1 MLQQN
6 LILMKKIFS
15 TAFLAASFLAT
26 AQISFAGKANVLIPT
41 SSATWKNL
49 KTAVGQTAEQK
60 GKNITGFNV
69 GLSVKVDL
77 PMSLYVMPEIYYS
90 NFSNEATFANDKN
103 TEQTTIKA
111 KTSRV
116 DIPVLLGY
124 RLLGNTLSAYVGPV
138 ASINLTKDE
147 TFDQFKQRVNA
158 KEFTV
163 GYQIGLQS
171 EISKLILSA
180 KYEGAFSTDQRKFI
194 NTVAGSTQE
203 VTYDNRSSLF
213 MLGLGYKF

>member
-1 MLQQN
+1 MNKFLSIA
-6 LILMKKIFS
+6 LL
-15 TAFLAASFLAT
+15 TASIMAS

-49 KTAVGQTAEQK
+49 KTAATNAVEQK

-69 GLSVKVDL
+69 GLSAKVDL
-77 PMSLYVMPEIYYS
+77 PGSLYVMPEIYYS
-90 NFSNEATFANDKN
+90 NFNNEVTVANDIS
-103 TEQTTIKA
+103 TEQITIKA

-124 RLLGNTLSAYVGPV
+124 KLLGNTLSAFVSPV

-147 TFDQFKQRVNA
+147 NFGNFIQRVNS
-158 KEFTV
+158 KDFTM
-163 GYQIGLQS
+163 GYQIGAQS
-171 EISKLILSA
+171 EISKLIISA
-180 KYEGAFSTDQRKFI
+180 KYEGAFSKDQRKFV
-194 NTVAGSTQE
+194 NNVVGSSQE
-203 VTYDNRSSLF
+203 VNYDNRASLF